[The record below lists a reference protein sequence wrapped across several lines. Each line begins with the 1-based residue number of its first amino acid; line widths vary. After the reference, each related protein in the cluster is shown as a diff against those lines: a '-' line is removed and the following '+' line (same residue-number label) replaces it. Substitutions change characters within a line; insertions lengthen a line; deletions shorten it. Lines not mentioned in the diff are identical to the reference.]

1 MRLQCCIE
9 LAGMMMATSDSI
21 DIVSG
26 LGGTQRFVANDND
39 TQICLDA
46 QIDLDQW
53 LGCWPDL

>member
-1 MRLQCCIE
+1 
-9 LAGMMMATSDSI
+9 MMMATSDSI
-21 DIVSG
+21 GIVSG
-26 LGGTQRFVANDND
+26 LGVTQRFVANDND